1 MLNYMYLKFM
11 NFMKDEEGLGTL
23 EIILIIVVLVG
34 IALIFR
40 ETITEWVRKLLDN
53 IGDGI
58 DGLDVN
64 NP

>member
-40 ETITEWVRKLLDN
+40 ETITEWVRNLLDN